1 MVFDTSLILTSSLF
15 TFLVASVMFW
25 PLGIR
30 SKYVSYASTMSCVI
44 IADVSRDVSTV
55 VNSNSIFS
63 FLLP

>member
-30 SKYVSYASTMSCVI
+30 SKYVSYASTMSYVI
-44 IADVSRDVSTV
+44 IANVSRDVSTV